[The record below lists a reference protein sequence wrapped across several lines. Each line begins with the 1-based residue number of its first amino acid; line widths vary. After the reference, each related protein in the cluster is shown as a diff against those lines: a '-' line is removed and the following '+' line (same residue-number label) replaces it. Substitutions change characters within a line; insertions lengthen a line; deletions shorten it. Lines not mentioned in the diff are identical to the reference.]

1 MVNPMIVDGQIRG
14 GVAQGV
20 GLALLERYV
29 YDESG
34 QPQTTTLAEYLLP
47 RATDLPP
54 IEIEHLETLS
64 ENGTAGIK
72 GMAEGPASAT
82 PAAVVC
88 AVLDAIAPYGN
99 AIEDLPLRPETIAA
113 ALAPG

>member
-1 MVNPMIVDGQIRG
+1 EGQIRG

-29 YDESG
+29 YDETG

-47 RATDLPP
+47 RATDLPS
-54 IEIEHLETLS
+54 IEIDHLETPS
-64 ENGTAGIK
+64 ENGPAGIK

-82 PAAVVC
+82 TAVVVC
-88 AVLDAIAPYGN
+88 AVLDAIAPHGDS
-99 AIEDLPLRPETIAA
+99 IEELPLRPETIAH
-113 ALAPG
+113 ALASG